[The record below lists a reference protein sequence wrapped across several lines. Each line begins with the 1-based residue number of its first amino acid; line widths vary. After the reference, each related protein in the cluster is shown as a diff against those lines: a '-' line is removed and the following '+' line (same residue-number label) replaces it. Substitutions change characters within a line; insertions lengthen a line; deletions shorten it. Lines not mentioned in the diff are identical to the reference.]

1 MRLLS
6 VSVGTPRTILHS
18 GEEVSTAIFKFPVS
32 GSAMARRLGI
42 DGDIQ
47 VNQQAHGGPDKPVLA
62 FPIESYDFYEFE
74 FGQPPSN
81 TVISART

>member
-1 MRLLS
+1 
-6 VSVGTPRTILHS
+6 
-18 GEEVSTAIFKFPVS
+18 
-32 GSAMARRLGI
+32 MARRLGI